1 MITRHRK
8 PLTRVAATLLVVLA
22 LAGGVLLVRQTVF
35 RPTTITAYF
44 TSATAIYPGDEVRV
58 AGVKVGTITSIEP
71 AGSQARLTLAI
82 DHGVPIRADAKAI
95 IMAQNLVAARY
106 VQLAPAYED
115 AGPTMADGAQ
125 IGVDRTAVPV
135 EWDQVKDQLMRLA
148 TDLGPVSG
156 SSATSLSRFIDSAAT
171 AMDGNGEKLHQAIS
185 QLSGIGR
192 ILAHGSGNVVEII
205 KNLQTFVTALRDSNT
220 QIVEFQ
226 NRLASV
232 TSVVDGARS
241 DLDAA
246 LTNLASAVGEVRR
259 FVAGTRDQTAEQLQR
274 LTNVTQNLVDNKLK
288 LENVLHVAPNAI
300 ANGYNIYN
308 PDSGTAV
315 GAFAMSNFADP
326 VSVVCSAIAAVKNAT
341 AAESSKLCA
350 QYLGPALSLINFNY
364 LPLPTN
370 VYLRKAPSP
379 ENLVYTDPKLA
390 PGGSGPRAESK
401 PQAPAVSAYTG
412 ANDVAPP
419 AGWGAPPGPPGAYVP
434 NGLPADPVPALFPG
448 APIPQPSAGAAPSPQ
463 SPTVRDLLLPAE
475 AAPAP
480 AAPNPGG
487 TP

>member
-379 ENLVYTDPKLA
+379 ENLVYT
-390 PGGSGPRAESK
+390 
-401 PQAPAVSAYTG
+401 
-412 ANDVAPP
+412 
-419 AGWGAPPGPPGAYVP
+419 
-434 NGLPADPVPALFPG
+434 PVPQHLQRLRRRG
-448 APIPQPSAGAAPSPQ
+448 R
-463 SPTVRDLLLPAE
+463 VRS
-475 AAPAP
+475 
-480 AAPNPGG
+480 
-487 TP
+487 

>member
-8 PLTRVAATLLVVLA
+8 PLTRVAAALLVVLA
-22 LAGGVLLVRQTVF
+22 LAGGVLLVRPTVF

-71 AGSQARLTLAI
+71 AGSQARLTLSI

-125 IGVDRTAVPV
+125 IAVERTAVPV

-156 SSATSLSRFIDSAAT
+156 SAATSLSRFIDSAAT

-192 ILAHGSGNVVEII
+192 ILAHGSGNIVEII

-220 QIVEFQ
+220 RIVEFQ

-259 FVAGTRDQTAEQLQR
+259 FVAGTRDQTVEQLQR

-326 VSVVCSAIAAVKNAT
+326 VSVVCSAIAAVKTPRQPNRRSCARSIS
-341 AAESSKLCA
+341 APLC
-350 QYLGPALSLINFNY
+350 
-364 LPLPTN
+364 
-370 VYLRKAPSP
+370 R
-379 ENLVYTDPKLA
+379 
-390 PGGSGPRAESK
+390 
-401 PQAPAVSAYTG
+401 
-412 ANDVAPP
+412 
-419 AGWGAPPGPPGAYVP
+419 
-434 NGLPADPVPALFPG
+434 
-448 APIPQPSAGAAPSPQ
+448 
-463 SPTVRDLLLPAE
+463 
-475 AAPAP
+475 
-480 AAPNPGG
+480 
-487 TP
+487 